1 VSSEERQ
8 PTVIA
13 FGGNALIRRDDHAT
27 QRLQMERSQ
36 QLAEE
41 LLPLLR
47 DRRPLVLVHGN
58 GPQVG
63 DELIRVEEAVTKVP
77 PLSLDLCV
85 AATAGTIGVLL
96 ERALRSAAA
105 AAGIQIEVL
114 TVLSLVLVDG
124 DDPGLQVYTKP
135 VGPHFTRYR
144 AESLRESLGWRMVE
158 TGAQAW
164 RRVVASP
171 RPLALL
177 DLEVLASTLRPGRVV
192 IAAGGGG
199 VPVVRDADGRLRGVE
214 AVVDKDYVAA
224 LLARELDARQ
234 LLILTD
240 VEQVS
245 LDFNTPTQRGLTRLT
260 VAEARGH
267 LAAGQFPAGSMGP
280 KIESAL
286 NFVLAGGG
294 EVLITSP
301 EALSR
306 ALAGET
312 GTRIGP

>member
-1 VSSEERQ
+1 MSQAQRR

-36 QLAEE
+36 HLAQE
-41 LLPLLR
+41 LVPLLES
-47 DRRPLVLVHGN
+47 RRPLVLVHGN

-96 ERALRSAAA
+96 ERELRSAAA
-105 AAGIQIEVL
+105 AAGLDVQVL
-114 TVLSLVLVDG
+114 TLLTLVEVAA
-124 DDPGLQVYTKP
+124 DDPGLQVPTKP

-144 AESLRESLGWRMVE
+144 AEALRDSLGWRLVE
-158 TGAQAW
+158 TGAHAW

-171 RPLALL
+171 RPRAIL
-177 DLEVLASTLRPGRVV
+177 DLDVLASILAPGRVI

-199 VPVVRDADGRLRGVE
+199 IPVVREAGGRLRGVE
-214 AVVDKDYVAA
+214 AVVDKDYTAGM
-224 LLARELDARQ
+224 LAEGLGARD

-240 VEQVS
+240 VERVC
-245 LDFNTPTQRGLTRLT
+245 LDFGTPTEKGLTRL
-260 VAEARGH
+260 VVGEARAH
-267 LAAGQFPAGSMGP
+267 LQSGQFPPGSMGP
-280 KIESAL
+280 KMEAAIR
-286 NFVLAGGG
+286 FVEATGGT
-294 EVLITSP
+294 VLITSP
-301 EALSR
+301 EALGR

-312 GTRIGP
+312 GTRIVA